1 VCFVYTRRE
10 GGIGLETTN
19 QNERRR
25 VSCWSAHT
33 GTQSGPLSKWVIR
46 FLNGPTDPY
55 IIKAE
60 DPLSILFFK
69 VKPSSSS
76 LVWTFSI
83 SLDFIQSMAPKKI
96 GAGKGDSSILA
107 KISNYD
113 IVSQGRRAACDAVYV
128 SKKLLKSTGKAAWIA
143 GTTFLILAVPLILE
157 LEQDHRLGE
166 IDFEQASLLG
176 TPPVG
181 AML

>member
-1 VCFVYTRRE
+1 
-10 GGIGLETTN
+10 
-19 QNERRR
+19 
-25 VSCWSAHT
+25 
-33 GTQSGPLSKWVIR
+33 
-46 FLNGPTDPY
+46 
-55 IIKAE
+55 
-60 DPLSILFFK
+60 
-69 VKPSSSS
+69 
-76 LVWTFSI
+76 
-83 SLDFIQSMAPKKI
+83 MAPKKI
-96 GAGKGDSSILA
+96 GAGKGDSSILT